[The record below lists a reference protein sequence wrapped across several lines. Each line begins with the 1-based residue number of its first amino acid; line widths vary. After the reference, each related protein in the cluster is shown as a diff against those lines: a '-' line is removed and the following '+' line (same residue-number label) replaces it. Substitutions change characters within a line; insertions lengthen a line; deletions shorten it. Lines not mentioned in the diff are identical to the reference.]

1 MATTQFELV
10 TPTRTLFSG
19 HAEMI
24 VCRTVDGEIAFLAN
38 HMPYIGALD
47 PGLVRIVG
55 PAADPGEGGAG
66 PDIRLAVQGG
76 FVEVSDNR
84 VIMLADRAELGAE
97 IDVDAARR
105 DEAEAQQQLS
115 AVANDDLPAQAAG
128 EKALRWAQAR
138 LEAATGAEIH

>member
-1 MATTQFELV
+1 MATTRFELV
-10 TPTRTLFSG
+10 TPTRTLYSG
-19 HAEMI
+19 EAEMI

-55 PAADPGEGGAG
+55 PEQGDATGS
-66 PDIRLAVQGG
+66 DIRLAVQGG

-84 VIMLADRAELGAE
+84 VIMLADVAELANE
-97 IDVDAARR
+97 IDVQAARA
-105 DEAEAQQQLS
+105 DEAEAQQRLS
-115 AVANDDLPAQAAG
+115 SAGAEGDPAAD
-128 EKALRWAQAR
+128 KALRWAQAR

>member
-1 MATTQFELV
+1 MATTRFELV
-10 TPTRTLFSG
+10 TPTRTLYSG
-19 HAEMI
+19 EAEMI

-55 PAADPGEGGAG
+55 PEQGDATGS
-66 PDIRLAVQGG
+66 DIRLAVQGG

-84 VIMLADRAELGAE
+84 VIMLADVAELGNE
-97 IDVDAARR
+97 IDVQAARA
-105 DEAEAQQQLS
+105 DEAEAQQRLS
-115 AVANDDLPAQAAG
+115 SAGAEGDAAAD
-128 EKALRWAQAR
+128 KALRWAQAR